1 MKISQIKKIPKPALI
16 IIIIIIAYNII
27 STEKPPENFENMK
40 KSVVERVV
48 DGDTIIISGGERIRM
63 IGINTPESVKEAGE
77 VEHFGIEA
85 SKYTKDKLEGKT
97 IYIEKDVSDRDD
109 YGRLLRYIYLEDGT
123 FYNEK
128 IVKEGYAFAGT
139 YPPDVKYNE
148 ILHDAED
155 YARENNLG
163 LWKVESN

>member
-40 KSVVERVV
+40 KTVVERVV
-48 DGDTIIISGGERIRM
+48 DGDTIIISGGERLRM

>member
-40 KSVVERVV
+40 KTVVERVV